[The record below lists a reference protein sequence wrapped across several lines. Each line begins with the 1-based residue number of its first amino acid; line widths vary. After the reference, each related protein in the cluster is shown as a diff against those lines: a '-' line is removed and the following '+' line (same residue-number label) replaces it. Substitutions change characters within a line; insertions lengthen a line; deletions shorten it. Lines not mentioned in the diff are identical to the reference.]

1 MDNEK
6 FMRLIVFFDLP
17 TKTKKD
23 RKLYTTFRK
32 KLLENGFF
40 MLQYSVYCRICKGV
54 QISKK
59 YIDYVK
65 KVTPSKGNIRI
76 LQVTDK
82 QFSNMELIVGT
93 KTNEEKKVVGKQLI
107 IEF

>member
-23 RKLYTTFRK
+23 RKVYTTFRK

-54 QISKK
+54 QLSKK
-59 YIDYVK
+59 YIEYVK

-82 QFSNMELIVGT
+82 QFSSMELLIGV
-93 KTNEEKKVVGKQLI
+93 KTNEEKAIKTQLI

>member
-1 MDNEK
+1 MENEK

-23 RKLYTTFRK
+23 RKVYTLFRK
-32 KLLENGFF
+32 KLMENGFF

-54 QISKK
+54 QLSKK
-59 YIDYVK
+59 YIEYVK

-82 QFSNMELIVGT
+82 QFSSMELIVGV
-93 KTNEEKKVVGKQLI
+93 KTNEEKLI
-107 IEF
+107 KGQMIMEF

>member
-1 MDNEK
+1 MENEK

-23 RKLYTTFRK
+23 RKVYTIFRK
-32 KLLENGFF
+32 KLMENGFF

-54 QISKK
+54 QLSKK
-59 YIDYVK
+59 YIEYVK

-76 LQVTDK
+76 LQITDK
-82 QFSNMELIVGT
+82 QFTAMQLIIGV
-93 KTNEEKKVVGKQLI
+93 KTNEEKYINKQLI

>member
-23 RKLYTTFRK
+23 RKVYTTFRK

-59 YIDYVK
+59 YIEYVK

-82 QFSNMELIVGT
+82 QFHNMELIVGV
-93 KTNEEKKVVGKQLI
+93 KTNEEKVIDGQLI
-107 IEF
+107 MEF

>member
-6 FMRLIVFFDLP
+6 FMRLIVLFDLP

-23 RKLYTTFRK
+23 RKVYTTFRK

-54 QISKK
+54 QLSKK
-59 YIDYVK
+59 YIEYVK

-82 QFSNMELIVGT
+82 QFSSMELIVGV
-93 KTNEEKKVVGKQLI
+93 KTNEEKVIMGQLI
-107 IEF
+107 MEF

>member
-1 MDNEK
+1 MENEK

-23 RKLYTTFRK
+23 RKVYTLFRK
-32 KLLENGFF
+32 KLMQNGFF
-40 MLQYSVYCRICKGV
+40 MLQYSVYCRICKGM
-54 QISKK
+54 QLSQK
-59 YIDYVK
+59 YIEYVK

-82 QFSNMELIVGT
+82 QFSSMELIVGVQ
-93 KTNEEKKVVGKQLI
+93 TNEEKSIRGQLI
-107 IEF
+107 LEF

>member
-1 MDNEK
+1 MENEI

-23 RKLYTTFRK
+23 RRIYIVFRK

-40 MLQYSVYCRICKGV
+40 MLQYSVYCRICKGM
-54 QISKK
+54 QLSRK
-59 YIDYVK
+59 YIEYIK
-65 KVTPSKGNIRI
+65 KVAPPNGNIRI
-76 LQVTDK
+76 LQTTDK
-82 QFSNMELIVGT
+82 QFGDMEIIIGK
-93 KTNEEKKVVGKQLI
+93 KTNEEKSVSHQMI

>member
-1 MDNEK
+1 MNNEQ

-23 RKLYTTFRK
+23 RKSYMKFRK

-54 QISKK
+54 QLSKK
-59 YIDYVK
+59 YIEYVK
-65 KVTPSKGNIRI
+65 KVTPSQGNIRI
-76 LQVTDK
+76 LQITDK
-82 QFSNMELIVGT
+82 QFSNMELIVGS
-93 KTNEEKKVVGKQLI
+93 KTNEEKAIKRQLI

>member
-1 MDNEK
+1 MDNEQ

-17 TKTKKD
+17 TKTKKE
-23 RKLYTTFRK
+23 RKVYTIFRK
-32 KLLENGFF
+32 KLMENGFF

-54 QISKK
+54 QLSKK
-59 YIDYVK
+59 YIEYVK
-65 KVTPSKGNIRI
+65 KVTPPKGNIRI

-82 QFSNMELIVGT
+82 QFTNMELLVGV
-93 KTNEEKKVVGKQLI
+93 KSNEEKYINRQLI